1 MADETSLNGAPNNG
15 APDVFVA
22 TYHDTADRRL
32 ARAHIALR
40 RRLRNGTGLWEAE
53 IGGEVL
59 SAPGGPATLPEELA
73 QRLTAP
79 LHNRKLEEVVR
90 LRTGTE
96 DVALL
101 EGQHVL
107 RSYATLDS
115 ALRDTVT
122 PTRVPRTRK
131 RAPAIEHVRAY
142 LRAQVAEI
150 ERTDP
155 LIRSGDDPDALHD
168 FRVAVRR
175 MRSVLK
181 STRALFDE
189 AWLKALRA
197 ELRWIGGE
205 LAAARDLDVLL
216 ASLGKKAGPDELPVV
231 RLLETERRRAWK
243 RARKA
248 LSGERYL
255 KLLDRL
261 TSAVEAPPVR
271 QAGPLAGGGS
281 RPGVQEASSRG
292 AQAGTEVER
301 RKDPPCADPGK
312 ARTLCSR
319 AGRARGPQAGAPLRQ
334 GGEAVPGCRG
344 IAPGLRCCGRQDPW
358 GLGQD
363 EEHRVRLRSGPP
375 RRADDPSST
384 QGPTRASAF
393 LEAARAPGPQGL
405 GLALNHRDRRS

>member
-32 ARAHIALR
+32 ARAQIALR

-131 RAPAIEHVRAY
+131 RAPAIEHVRTY

-205 LAAARDLDVLL
+205 LAPARDLDVLL

-271 QAGPLAGGGS
+271 RADLSLEAVAAREFKKLRRAARKLGPKSSAEKIHRARILAKRARYAAELAEPVARKRARRFVMEAKRFQDVVGSHQDSVVAADRIRGVLDRTKSIESAFAAGRL
-281 RPGVQEASSRG
+281 
-292 AQAGTEVER
+292 VER
-301 RKDPPCADPGK
+301 MTRRRRK
-312 ARTLCSR
+312 ARRELPRSWKR
-319 AGRARGPQAGAPLRQ
+319 LERQ
-334 GGEAVPGCRG
+334 GRKA
-344 IAPGLRCCGRQDPW
+344 W
-358 GLGQD
+358 
-363 EEHRVRLRSGPP
+363 
-375 RRADDPSST
+375 
-384 QGPTRASAF
+384 AS
-393 LEAARAPGPQGL
+393 R
-405 GLALNHRDRRS
+405 

>member
-40 RRLRNGTGLWEAE
+40 RRQRNGTGLWEAE

-59 SAPGGPATLPEELA
+59 SAPGGPATLPAELA
-73 QRLTAP
+73 LRLTAP
-79 LHNRKLEEVVR
+79 LRNRKLEEVVR

-131 RAPAIEHVRAY
+131 RAPAIEHVRTY

-181 STRALFDE
+181 ST
-189 AWLKALRA
+189 
-197 ELRWIGGE
+197 
-205 LAAARDLDVLL
+205 
-216 ASLGKKAGPDELPVV
+216 
-231 RLLETERRRAWK
+231 TRR
-243 RARKA
+243 
-248 LSGERYL
+248 
-255 KLLDRL
+255 
-261 TSAVEAPPVR
+261 
-271 QAGPLAGGGS
+271 GS
-281 RPGVQEASSRG
+281 RPCERSCAGSAASLPRHGIWMFCSQAWARKPARTSCRWSGSSRPS
-292 AQAGTEVER
+292 AGG
-301 RKDPPCADPGK
+301 PG
-312 ARTLCSR
+312 S
-319 AGRARGPQAGAPLRQ
+319 GRAR
-334 GGEAVPGCRG
+334 
-344 IAPGLRCCGRQDPW
+344 RCP
-358 GLGQD
+358 
-363 EEHRVRLRSGPP
+363 
-375 RRADDPSST
+375 
-384 QGPTRASAF
+384 ASAI
-393 LEAARAPGPQGL
+393 
-405 GLALNHRDRRS
+405 

>member
-1 MADETSLNGAPNNG
+1 LRFGARIAEVAEETSSNGG
-15 APDVFVA
+15 ADVFVA

-73 QRLTAP
+73 RRLTAP
-79 LHNRKLEEVVR
+79 LRNRKLEEVVR

-107 RSYATLDS
+107 RSYESLDI

-122 PTRVPRTRK
+122 PARERRTRR

-142 LRAQVAEI
+142 LKAQVAEI

-155 LIRSGDDPDALHD
+155 LIRSGDDPDAVHD

-181 STRALFDE
+181 STRDLFDE
-189 AWLKALRA
+189 DWLRALRA

-216 ASLGKKAGPDELPVV
+216 TRLRKEADSEAASVV
-231 RLLETERRRAWK
+231 KLLETERRRAWK
-243 RARKA
+243 RARAA

-261 TSAVEAPPVR
+261 TAAVDAPPVR
-271 QAGPLAGGGS
+271 QSDLSLEAVARREFKKLYRAARKLGPKASAAEVHRARILAKRARYAAELAEPVAGKRARRFVKAAKKFQDVVGSHQDAVVAADRIRGVVDRTKSMESAFVAGRLVERTTALRRKARRELPRAWKRLERQG
-281 RPGVQEASSRG
+281 RKAWASS
-292 AQAGTEVER
+292 
-301 RKDPPCADPGK
+301 
-312 ARTLCSR
+312 
-319 AGRARGPQAGAPLRQ
+319 
-334 GGEAVPGCRG
+334 
-344 IAPGLRCCGRQDPW
+344 
-358 GLGQD
+358 
-363 EEHRVRLRSGPP
+363 
-375 RRADDPSST
+375 
-384 QGPTRASAF
+384 
-393 LEAARAPGPQGL
+393 
-405 GLALNHRDRRS
+405 